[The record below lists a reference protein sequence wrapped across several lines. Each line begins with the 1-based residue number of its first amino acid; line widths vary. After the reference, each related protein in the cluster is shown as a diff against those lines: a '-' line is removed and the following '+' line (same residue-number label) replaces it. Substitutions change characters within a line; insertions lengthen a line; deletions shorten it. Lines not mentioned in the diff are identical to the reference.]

1 MRIFVNGAA
10 RDIGAQTLELAL
22 IELGFVEATIATA
35 LNEQFVAATAR
46 ETQVLAAGDR
56 LEILAPMQGG

>member
-10 RDIGAQTLELAL
+10 REIETENVAQCL
-22 IELGFVEATIATA
+22 IELGFADATVATA
-35 LNEQFVAATAR
+35 LNEEFIPATAR
-46 ETQVLAAGDR
+46 ETQILTAGDR